1 MMNICLNRK
10 HELRKKYNFAT
21 AGKVFIASALLAG
34 CSSMPDWANPV
45 EWYNSASQAIVGDET
60 PKVNSSKPSKAS
72 VMREAPSKGFPNLG
86 SVPPRPT
93 YAEKA
98 NQEALIKRLKAD
110 RLGPKNSEKNLNQ
123 QASADIARPAPPPVS
138 TVSSVKNSA
147 QGNQVVPSVKRAPL
161 ALPAPVLQ
169 SQPLAA
175 KSAPVVTSQLEP
187 IPKTSLSK
195 FLTPFASTGSAKP
208 LDASIRS
215 LNRRPMPSRRSVSK
229 VGNPT
234 FGPPPADIAK
244 YLGAGM
250 PPETAG
256 GITSSVS
263 RPNAGARSAMRE
275 AIGKPVGIFHF
286 KAGSAN
292 LSNRERLKMRQLV
305 KAYRQ
310 RGGEIRVEGHS
321 SSRTRDMDLVRHHL
335 VNFNVSLNRGNT
347 VALELINN
355 GVPKESVFVVALS
368 DSRPIYEEVMPS
380 GDAGNQRVEV
390 YFIN

>member
-10 HELRKKYNFAT
+10 HELRKKNNFAT

-45 EWYNSASQAIVGDET
+45 EWYNSASQAIVGDEK
-60 PKVNSSKPSKAS
+60 PKTKSSKAS
-72 VMREAPSKGFPNLG
+72 VKRGAPSKGFPNLG

-123 QASADIARPAPPPVS
+123 PASADIASSAPPPVP

-195 FLTPFASTGSAKP
+195 FFTPFASTGSAKP
-208 LDASIRS
+208 LDTSIRS
-215 LNRRPMPSRRSVSK
+215 LTRRPMPSTRSVSR

-256 GITSSVS
+256 GITASVS
-263 RPNAGARSAMRE
+263 
-275 AIGKPVGIFHF
+275 
-286 KAGSAN
+286 
-292 LSNRERLKMRQLV
+292 
-305 KAYRQ
+305 
-310 RGGEIRVEGHS
+310 
-321 SSRTRDMDLVRHHL
+321 
-335 VNFNVSLNRGNT
+335 
-347 VALELINN
+347 
-355 GVPKESVFVVALS
+355 
-368 DSRPIYEEVMPS
+368 
-380 GDAGNQRVEV
+380 
-390 YFIN
+390 